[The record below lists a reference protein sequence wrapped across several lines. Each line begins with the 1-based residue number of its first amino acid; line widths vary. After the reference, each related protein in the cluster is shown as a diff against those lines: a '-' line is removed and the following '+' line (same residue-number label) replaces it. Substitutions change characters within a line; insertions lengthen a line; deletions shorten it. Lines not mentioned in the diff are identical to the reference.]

1 MSKPIVIAIDGVS
14 GSGKSTLARGLAR
27 RLGFAYLDTGA
38 MYRAL
43 TYKALRSGADFS
55 QPEKLYGCVKHCKL
69 RLNTSGKRLWLDGK
83 EVTHP
88 IRGIAVSQHVSILA
102 SVPKIRHWMVRLQ
115 RSIARHQS
123 VVMEGRDI
131 GTVVFPKAQ
140 IKFFL
145 TASLEE
151 RAKRR
156 IHEMR
161 AMGSSAKYETILK
174 NLADRDARDSGRKVS
189 PLRKAPDAI
198 LIDSTNMTAAQKTQH
213 ALAIVRPRLKK
224 A

>member
-1 MSKPIVIAIDGVS
+1 MTKPIILAIDGVS
-14 GSGKSTLARGLAR
+14 GSGKSTLARDLAR

-43 TYKALRSGADFS
+43 THKALVSGADFS
-55 QPEKLYGCVKHCKL
+55 SPKKIYACVKDCKL
-69 RLNTSGKRLWLDGK
+69 RLSPSGKRVWLDGE
-83 EVTHP
+83 EVTRP
-88 IRGIAVSQHVSILA
+88 IRGVPVSQNVSILA
-102 SVPKIRHWMVRLQ
+102 SVPEIRRWMVRMQ
-115 RSIARHQS
+115 RSIAKHRS

-151 RAKRR
+151 RARR
-156 IHEMR
+156 RVQEMR
-161 AMGSSAKYETILK
+161 VMGTQATYETILK

-189 PLRKAPDAI
+189 PLRQAPDAMP
-198 LIDSTNMTAAQKTQH
+198 IDSTNMTVRKKTEH
-213 ALAIVRPRLKK
+213 ALKLVRQKLGRL
-224 A
+224 

>member
-14 GSGKSTLARGLAR
+14 GSGKSTLARGLAKK
-27 RLGFAYLDTGA
+27 LGFAYLDTGA

-43 TYKALRSGADFS
+43 THKALQSGADFS
-55 QPEKLYGCVKHCKL
+55 RPEKLYACVRHCKL
-69 RLNTSGKRLWLDGK
+69 RLNGSGKRLWLDGK
-83 EVTHP
+83 EVTRP

-123 VVMEGRDI
+123 AVMEGRDI

-151 RAKRR
+151 RARRR
-156 IHEMR
+156 IRELR
-161 AMGSSAKYETILK
+161 AMGSSVQYETVLK
-174 NLADRDARDSGRKVS
+174 NLADRDARDSGRRVS
-189 PLRKAPDAI
+189 PLRRATDAI
-198 LIDSTNMTAAQKTQH
+198 LIDSTDMTAAEKTQR
-213 ALAIVRPRLKK
+213 ALTIVRKLLK